1 MCGTTLG
8 EYCTVGA
15 GSTVTKDVPAHALV
29 LGVPAVQVGWVSK
42 AGFKLDLPVLATG
55 KASGA
60 SAPVFVAEATCP
72 VSGERYRLSGGQIQL
87 L

>member
-1 MCGTTLG
+1 VCGTTLG

-42 AGFKLDLPVLATG
+42 AGFKLNLPVL
-55 KASGA
+55 ASGA
-60 SAPVFVAEATCP
+60 SASVVAEATCP
-72 VSGERYRLSGGQIQL
+72 VSGERYRLSGGQIQQL
-87 L
+87 

>member
-29 LGVPAVQVGWVSK
+29 IGVPAAQVGWVSK
-42 AGFKLDLPVLATG
+42 AGFKLDLPVAV
-55 KASGA
+55 AA
-60 SAPVFVAEATCP
+60 AVAEATCP
-72 VSGERYRLSGGQIQL
+72 VSGERYRLAGGKLQL
-87 L
+87 LG